1 MDGTAYTACKT
12 CGWNKGGKAYTTG
25 AHSILQKKGC
35 AVSYKLM
42 CMMKQIFCDV
52 DDGSE
57 EVRARKV
64 NIGIM

>member
-1 MDGTAYTACKT
+1 MPRYNCSSEDIDFIWMHLKIR
-12 CGWNKGGKAYTTG
+12 KKMRGGG
-25 AHSILQKKGC
+25 GSDEL
-35 AVSYKLM
+35 
-42 CMMKQIFCDV
+42 

>member
-1 MDGTAYTACKT
+1 MDAPKD
-12 CGWNKGGKAYTTG
+12 KKEDEGGG
-25 AHSILQKKGC
+25 RSDEL
-35 AVSYKLM
+35 
-42 CMMKQIFCDV
+42 